1 MHSTNFHLPVLSVS
15 GAELKTESLSQ
26 WWKRMN
32 TVGLLLSKYNIFLRP
47 CSYINGQFWSV
58 RVFKKFRIYWPFR
71 NLHYFKCFLPNLSIL
86 RKVSW
91 TFYLFGEFINYF
103 NLFCRFQHFYFL
115 TSSED
120 KFIYVANFLC
130 CFYLSLPRIIC
141 HNTEQV
147 ERSDLHHKKILN
159 SR

>member
-1 MHSTNFHLPVLSVS
+1 MTKDRWQALNKEMATGPSRAQVVALYKQVT
-15 GAELKTESLSQ
+15 K
-26 WWKRMN
+26 K
-32 TVGLLLSKYNIFLRP
+32 GLYRCK
-47 CSYINGQFWSV
+47 
-58 RVFKKFRIYWPFR
+58 R
-71 NLHYFKCFLPNLSIL
+71 NLHYFKCFLPNLSIF

-147 ERSDLHHKKILN
+147 ECSDLHHKKILN
-159 SR
+159 SRLNSLWGLHN

>member
-1 MHSTNFHLPVLSVS
+1 MQSWKLSHCHNDEKGWILWWESYLNAIYFWGHVLKSMAS
-15 GAELKTESLSQ
+15 FGLSMFLKE
-26 WWKRMN
+26 
-32 TVGLLLSKYNIFLRP
+32 I
-47 CSYINGQFWSV
+47 
-58 RVFKKFRIYWPFR
+58 RIYWLYR

-147 ERSDLHHKKILN
+147 ERSDLQHKKILN
-159 SR
+159 SRLNSLRGLHN

>member
-1 MHSTNFHLPVLSVS
+1 MVVFCVNFGFMWKVFICTLPTSTFQFYQFLVQSWKLSHCHNDEK
-15 GAELKTESLSQ
+15 GWILWESYL
-26 WWKRMN
+26 N
-32 TVGLLLSKYNIFLRP
+32 T
-47 CSYINGQFWSV
+47 
-58 RVFKKFRIYWPFR
+58 IYFCGHV
-71 NLHYFKCFLPNLSIL
+71 LHYFKCFLPNLSIL

-159 SR
+159 SRLISLRGLHN